1 MIFVTNKFIKE
12 FCKTMK
18 ETLNVQLLIE
28 DIKKNDKLNEEE
40 ILNELSI
47 TKNELNDWLNL
58 DVEINGEIYQKIK
71 KNV

>member
-1 MIFVTNKFIKE
+1 
-12 FCKTMK
+12 MK